1 MMKRFILLTIILT
14 PSLISNFI
22 VELKANGQVPGIP
35 PNLEVTAESGM
46 VNLSWGSVA
55 GATGYNI
62 YLSRHPG
69 INKSNWIT
77 LAGMQIKQITSPYQL
92 TGLNNGTLY
101 YFVVTAVN
109 SFGESLSSDEV
120 SATPSPSLVSPVQF
134 NDISVISGLEQ
145 TKKHAFGN
153 PLLGD
158 INNDGNLDIVD
169 PHHTWRPS
177 LYQNKG
183 DETFTNIIYD
193 SGIKTDSQIDRHGY
207 AIGDYNNDGNLD
219 LFIGVGGGGIG
230 TDHSSQLWEGDGTG
244 KFTDVSNQAGIDI
257 TSARGTNWIDY
268 DNDGYLDLFV
278 SFGGDE
284 GTGVVY
290 KNDKSGSFYD
300 VTASTGL
307 TNLFDY
313 IMSFAD
319 YDNDGN
325 MDLFAG
331 GWQAGKLYRNNGNGA
346 YNLNN
351 SFIVG
356 NKETVRGV
364 AWGDYNNDGFIDLY
378 VARGNNDYHR
388 ALFWDQTRI
397 DFSNTLAGFTEPGDV
412 TFRCEPG
419 SNITFDL
426 RINGQKNTASV
437 FVGKDRKNPLTIPFT
452 LNSDEVTGMPMINVG
467 KENAFFVWKE
477 ETGNTW
483 HIQWTKTV
491 SVSGP
496 GFWGHI
502 ISDGNFSQVETNSP
516 IIKTNFKSTLY
527 RNNGNGSFTDVT
539 EESRTGH
546 IGNNSGAIWGDFDN
560 DGYLDL
566 YVVDASDVLGN
577 RTNTLY
583 RNLGDGTFEDI
594 TGTAGVGAAVNA
606 VGRHY
611 GAAWGDLNNDGN
623 LDLFLSNGFGWG
635 FPLSNGKAILYKNP
649 GNGNNWIKIKLV
661 GTKSNRSGIGA
672 RVVLN
677 TSQGIQTR
685 QLNGNGGEVYSQGV
699 SPLHFGLGN
708 ISVVDTIN
716 IFWPSGAV
724 QTLSQIS
731 ANQELTTVETNIND
745 SMVAHYPFDEGAG
758 AIATDASGNGNDG
771 AVNGAAWTTGK
782 SGNGLSF
789 DGINDYVSIS
799 RMNHEEISIAAWFYK
814 NANDATGVDAIFGG
828 YGWNPSLQLREGFD
842 VRFYKTAPD
851 TLQFI
856 LVTQDG
862 SGNKTQKTAIKDLVN
877 SVGGWYHV
885 VGTYNKATGKQMLYV
900 NGQLANTRTHP
911 AGNTVVPLT
920 LYSNMRIGHTGF
932 NGYFNGTIDD
942 VRIYKRALTDQE
954 VQDLYNA
961 L

>member
-1 MMKRFILLTIILT
+1 MKKFTLLAVTLML
-14 PSLISNFI
+14 SLIFNFI
-22 VELKANGQVPGIP
+22 VESKVNGEAPGTP
-35 PNLEVTAESGM
+35 ANLEATAGSGM
-46 VNLSWGSVA
+46 VNLSWDSVA
-55 GATGYNI
+55 GATDYNI
-62 YLSRHPG
+62 YFSRHPG
-69 INKSNWIT
+69 INKSHWRD
-77 LAGMQIKQITSPYQL
+77 LAGMRISRNTSPYQL
-92 TGLNNGTLY
+92 TGLNNGTTY
-101 YFVVTAVN
+101 YFVVTAKN
-109 SFGESLSSDEV
+109 LSGESLSSTEV
-120 SATPSPSLVSPVQF
+120 SAIPSTSLVSPVQF

-145 TKKHAFGN
+145 TTKQAFGN

-169 PHHTWRPS
+169 PHHGGSPS

-183 DETFTNIIYD
+183 DETFTNIINS
-193 SGIKTDSQIDRHGY
+193 SGINTDYIDRHGY
-207 AIGDYNNDGNLD
+207 GLGDYDNDGNLD
-219 LFIGVGGGGIG
+219 LFIGINIHG
-230 TDHSSQLWEGDGTG
+230 DQLWKGDGTG
-244 KFTDVSNQAGIDI
+244 KFTNVTNETGIDKI
-257 TSARGTNWIDY
+257 SPHARAISLADY
-268 DNDGYLDLFV
+268 DNDGYLDLFE
-278 SFGGDE
+278 SFE
-284 GTGVVY
+284 GSAGVGVVY
-290 KNDKSGSFYD
+290 KNDKGSYFHD
-300 VTASTGL
+300 VTDSIGL
-307 TNLFDY
+307 AN
-313 IMSFAD
+313 SFNIVQSVAD
-319 YDNDGN
+319 YDNDGD
-325 MDLFAG
+325 MDYFSG
-331 GWQAGKLYRNNGNGA
+331 GYGKDKLYRNNGNGT
-346 YNLNN
+346 YSLNS
-351 SFIVG
+351 SFIVK
-356 NKETVRGV
+356 NENVLCRGV
-364 AWGDYNNDGFIDLY
+364 AWGDYNNDGFVDLY
-378 VARGNNDYHR
+378 VSRGNNDYHET
-388 ALFWDQTRI
+388 LFWDQTKI
-397 DFSNTLAGFTEPGDV
+397 VFSFTKFTDPGEV
-412 TFRCEPG
+412 TFRCDSG
-419 SNITFDL
+419 STITFDL
-426 RINGQKNTASV
+426 LIGNRLKPASV
-437 FVGKDRKNPLTIPFT
+437 YIGSEKRNPSQIPFN
-452 LNSDEVTGMPMINVG
+452 LSSDEVTGTPVINTG
-467 KENAFFVWKE
+467 QEDAFFVWKE
-477 ETGNTW
+477 DTDNVW
-483 HIQWTKTV
+483 HIQWTEATNAI
-491 SVSGP
+491 GP

-502 ISDGNFSQVETNSP
+502 VSDGNFSQVKTNSLTLL
-516 IIKTNFKSTLY
+516 TNYKSTLY
-527 RNNGNGSFTDVT
+527 RNNGDGSFTDVT

-546 IGNNSGAIWGDFDN
+546 IGNNGGAAWGDFDN

-566 YVVDASDVLGN
+566 YVVDASDILGN

-594 TGTAGVGAAVNA
+594 TETAGVGAADA

-611 GAAWGDLNNDGN
+611 GASWGDLNNDGN